1 MFFNSHLKDEKE
13 ESSLIQRRLFVIS
26 GFIAFLTAI
35 LVGRIRFLQI
45 SNFKKFSA
53 LSEDNRVSLVAV
65 PPDRGEIRDRKGRLL
80 AENTAVYTLEARHS
94 KDESLDETLD
104 RLSKIVSFTPWEL
117 KKAKQAARESAR
129 FEKFTLKFNLTEKEV
144 ALFSVNQHLFQNVV
158 LQGVLQRF
166 YPYAGELAHVVGYV
180 GRISKRDLEKIDKT
194 KYRGVNYIGRLGI
207 ESSYEKVLLGK
218 PGFEQVEQNAHGRT
232 IRVLNKN
239 QSVPGQDLQMYL
251 DIELQ
256 KAAREALSDYR
267 GSVVAIDPQTGGV
280 LAFVS
285 TPIYDPNEF
294 VNGIDHD
301 NYSVLRDDINKP
313 LLNRSMYGRYAPGST
328 VKGVFAL
335 AGMQNGF
342 NQSTRVFCPGWYSL
356 RGKKHRY
363 RCWNHNGHGSE
374 NYVSAITESCDVYFY
389 HLANTLGIDKISK
402 FMKQFGIGKKTGID
416 LDFEPTGL
424 MPSKKWKRKVHKTVW
439 YPGETVITGIGQGY
453 MLMTPVQLATVATTL
468 ANRGKIKQP
477 KLVQGNYFP
486 KQDPLVAEKTDLET
500 IGIEKS
506 DVEKANKFIAEQILP
521 ASKNSPRDYENVIEA
536 MRLVVH
542 GKKGTARRIG
552 KGIDYEIAG
561 KTGTAQVVGIPQ
573 GAKYD
578 AEKLEEFKRDHSLF
592 MGFAPVE
599 NPRIALAVIVE
610 NGGSGSKVAAPIARK
625 VFDKYFEEFGGVKTG
640 PTNDNTASNEQTSDI
655 SQKS

>member
-1 MFFNSHLKDEKE
+1 MLFNNHIKDAKE
-13 ESSLIQRRLFVIS
+13 ESSLIERRLFVIS
-26 GFIAFLTAI
+26 GFIAFLAAI
-35 LVGRIRFLQI
+35 LIGRIRFLQI

-80 AENTAVYTLEARHS
+80 AENTAVYTLEAQHS
-94 KDESLDETLD
+94 KNETLDETLD
-104 RLSKIVSFTPWEL
+104 RLSKIISFTPWEL
-117 KKAKQAARESAR
+117 KKARQAARESAR
-129 FEKFTLKFNLTEKEV
+129 FEKFTIKFNLNEKEV
-144 ALFSVNQHLFQNVV
+144 ALFAVNQHLFPNVA

-194 KYRGVNYIGRLGI
+194 KYRGVNYIGRLGV
-207 ESSYEKVLLGK
+207 EASYEKVLLGK

-232 IRVLNKN
+232 IRVLNKS
-239 QSVPGQDLQMYL
+239 QSVSGQDLQMYL

-256 KAAREALSDYR
+256 KAAREALGDQR

-285 TPIYDPNEF
+285 TPVYDPNEF

-301 NYSVLRDDINKP
+301 SYSLLRDDINKP

-335 AGMQNGF
+335 AGMKNGF
-342 NQSTRVFCPGWYSL
+342 NQNTRVFCPGWYSL

-389 HLANTLGIDKISK
+389 HLANTLGIDKIST
-402 FMKQFGIGKKTGID
+402 FMKQFGIGKQTGID
-416 LDFEPTGL
+416 LDFEPAGL
-424 MPSKKWKRKVHKTVW
+424 MPSKSWKRKVHETVW

-477 KLVQGNYFP
+477 KLIQGNYFSE
-486 KQDPLVAEKTDLET
+486 QSVGDVA
-500 IGIEKS
+500 
-506 DVEKANKFIAEQILP
+506 KAEKFIADRFIK
-521 ASKNSPRDYENVIEA
+521 ASDNSARDYENVIEA

-552 KGIDYEIAG
+552 KGINYEIAG

-592 MGFAPVE
+592 IGFAPV
-599 NPRIALAVIVE
+599 NKPRIALAVIVE

-625 VFDKYFEEFGGVKTG
+625 VFDKYFDEFGAAVPEVK
-640 PTNDNTASNEQTSDI
+640 NTADSGIDARHTFDANQEG
-655 SQKS
+655 